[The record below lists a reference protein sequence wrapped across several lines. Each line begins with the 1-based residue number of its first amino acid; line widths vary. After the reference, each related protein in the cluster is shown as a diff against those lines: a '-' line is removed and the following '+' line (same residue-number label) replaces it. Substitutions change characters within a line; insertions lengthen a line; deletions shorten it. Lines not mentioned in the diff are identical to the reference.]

1 MVKAT
6 EKIVVFKIEGQS
18 YGANIKEVSE
28 VIRMKP
34 VTSIPNTPSYIEGII
49 NLRGNICTIFNLRKV
64 LGFPGEITEQA
75 KIIVVDEAKAG
86 LIVDNVTEIITVDE
100 TNIRSIDNLESVMKS
115 GLVDYLVESKGEII
129 TVLRIKEIIG
139 QNDYNNHHVAV

>member
-1 MVKAT
+1 MVKT
-6 EKIVVFKIEGQS
+6 MEQIVVFKIEGQS

-64 LGFPGEITEQA
+64 LGFSGEIAEQA

-100 TNIRSIDNLESVMKS
+100 TNIRSIDNLESMMKS

-129 TVLRIKEIIG
+129 TVLRIKDIIG
-139 QNDYNNHHVAV
+139 QNDFDNHHVAV